1 MASAA
6 ASGVLAS
13 SYYTISQNEMSFLWD
28 LYQRESI
35 FHMCKQLIVGKLLS
49 NGFSFSRRSKLFEPD
64 VAIMDS
70 FNMHW
75 RSFVGDAIDSILCFG
90 FMVVHFPKDGLKRK
104 YPKILNFR
112 KYMLTHKDG
121 SFELTTDANVE
132 ARLYMDFG
140 FVPLPSGALT
150 SVVAKTAKK
159 IGFLEKL
166 RETTIGMEIHKSNPH
181 YFSEAFDVGN
191 ATAEAVDYDFFATG
205 DAESMEVQYKRD
217 QKSVDALREQQ
228 RVYGQ
233 HGRASGVDKLR
244 SVIPLPT
251 GQKLVNTPQNQ
262 GRADIVHLHKLL
274 QEEICATI
282 GVPRGLLI
290 SDAMYKNDVQGIRE
304 LLTQTLQTYKKN
316 LSIVLT
322 DIYSHI
328 YLVSPQRVKKNT
340 DMFKLKQRMQVIVSF
355 DIVPF
360 IDMSHLILMH
370 EKGVLEDE
378 AFDDLVMQTFCIPER
393 YRRKRKRTEQE
404 RLISMGVK
412 PNASHI
418 GRLDGQDLSGKQEN
432 QNVTDSS
439 KKRKTPKTETDES
452 MAQKEKMMNKI

>member
-1 MASAA
+1 M
-6 ASGVLAS
+6 ASGVVAS
-13 SYYTISQNEMSFLWD
+13 SYYTISQEEMSFLWNV
-28 LYQRESI
+28 YQKESI
-35 FHMCKQLIVGKLLS
+35 FHMCRQLIVGKLLS
-49 NGFSFSRRSKLFEPD
+49 NGFSFSRRSKIFEPD
-64 VAIMDS
+64 AAIADS

-90 FMVVHFPKDGLKRK
+90 FLVVYFPKDGLRRK

-112 KYMLTHKDG
+112 KYMLACTDG
-121 SFELTTDANVE
+121 SFELTTDSDVE

-140 FVPLPSGALT
+140 FAPLSSGALT
-150 SVVAKTAKK
+150 SVVAKVAKK
-159 IGFLEKL
+159 VGFLEKL
-166 RETTIGMEIHKSNPH
+166 RETTIGMEMHKNNPH

-205 DAESMEVQYKRD
+205 DGESMEVQYKRD

-262 GRADIVHLHKLL
+262 GRADVVHLHKLL

-328 YLVSPQRVKKNT
+328 YLVSSQRVKKNM
-340 DMFKLKQRMQVIVSF
+340 DMFKLKQRMQVVVSF

-360 IDMSHLILMH
+360 IDMSHLIMMH

-378 AFDDLVMQTFCIPER
+378 AFDELVMQTFCIPER
-393 YRRKRKRTEQE
+393 FKRKRKRTEQE

-412 PNASHI
+412 PNQSHI
-418 GRLDGQDLSGKQEN
+418 LKAGDDAQ
-432 QNVTDSS
+432 SS
-439 KKRKTPKTETDES
+439 KKEETTDTTNKKKKTRADVNVMQKRKEMVNT
-452 MAQKEKMMNKI
+452 